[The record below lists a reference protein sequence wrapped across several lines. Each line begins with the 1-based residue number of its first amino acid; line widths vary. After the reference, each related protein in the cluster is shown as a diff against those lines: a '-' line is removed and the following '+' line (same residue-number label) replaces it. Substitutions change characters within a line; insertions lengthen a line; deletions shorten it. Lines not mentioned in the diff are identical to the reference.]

1 MASETD
7 QEIRLLLEAIY
18 QRFHYDFRRYSMAS
32 MRRRVAQ
39 ACSGLGCG
47 STGELAERLGR
58 EPELLPK
65 LLRYLTV
72 QVSEMFRDAAF
83 FRVLRERVV
92 PILRTYPS
100 LKVWTAG
107 CSSGEEFYSL
117 AIVFR
122 EEDLFERT
130 IFYATD
136 INAEALKRAEAGVY
150 ALERMA
156 AFSSA
161 YRAAGGRGS
170 LAEHYS
176 AAYGSAVFDRSLIK
190 RAVFSDHCL
199 ATDSVFAEV
208 HLVTCRN
215 VLIYFDREL
224 QDRALGLFADSLIR
238 RGFLG
243 LGSRESLM
251 LSAHDAQ
258 FQALDAATR
267 WYRRC

>member
-1 MASETD
+1 MTREID
-7 QEIRLLLEAIY
+7 HEIRLLLDAIY
-18 QRFHYDFRRYSMAS
+18 ERFHYDFRHYSAAS

-39 ACSGLGCG
+39 ATSALGCA
-47 STGELAERLGR
+47 SIGELGERLAR

-72 QVSEMFRDAAF
+72 QVSEMFRDAGF

-92 PILRTYPS
+92 PVLKTYPS

-122 EEDLFERT
+122 EEELFDRT

-136 INAEALKRAEAGVY
+136 INAEALKKAEAGVY

-161 YRAAGGRGS
+161 CRVAGGRGS
-170 LAEHYS
+170 LAEYYS

-224 QDRALGLFADSLIR
+224 QDRALGLFADSLVR

-243 LGSRESLM
+243 LGARESLM
-251 LSAHDAQ
+251 LSAHATK
-258 FQALDAATR
+258 FQAFDGATK
-267 WYRRC
+267 WYR